1 MNNDP
6 GGIMNHAHPTLYR
19 AVIGCL
25 LPATLLLMMGCESK
39 PQPAAVAKA
48 TVEKYA
54 AATVLQGLVA
64 GDGGPLKTGSVKAL
78 SEKGELVAST
88 ELAGDAHYKLEIPAA
103 TELPLLL
110 TYFPDANAP
119 ADKRMLAAVIHT
131 SLSKYDINPSS
142 TRIAKQ
148 AKALGGYTHKN
159 LVRAAEET
167 GIVPADN
174 KTTAGFR
181 GDPTTQY
188 GGWH

>member
-1 MNNDP
+1 MNRT
-6 GGIMNHAHPTLYR
+6 HPKLYW
-19 AVIGCL
+19 AAIGCL
-25 LPATLLLMMGCESK
+25 LSVPLILMAGCDSK
-39 PQPAAVAKA
+39 PQPVAVAKA
-48 TVEKYA
+48 LVEKYS

-64 GDGGPLKTGSVKAL
+64 TDGGPVKIGTVKAL
-78 SEKGELVAST
+78 TEKGEVLAST
-88 ELAGDAHYKLEIPAA
+88 ELAGEARYKLEIAA
-103 TELPLLL
+103 GIELPILL
-110 TYFPDANAP
+110 TYYPDANAGI
-119 ADKRMLAAVIHT
+119 DKRMVAAVIHT
-131 SLSKYDINPSS
+131 ALSKYDINPSS

-148 AKALGGYTHKN
+148 AKSLGGYSHKN